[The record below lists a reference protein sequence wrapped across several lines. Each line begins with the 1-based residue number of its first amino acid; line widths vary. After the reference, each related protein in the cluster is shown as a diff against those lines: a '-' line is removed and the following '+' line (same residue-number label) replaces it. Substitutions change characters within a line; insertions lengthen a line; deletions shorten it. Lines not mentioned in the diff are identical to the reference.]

1 MKKIFVIL
9 AAVVIGISIF
19 GQTAYAAEA
28 ISNLSALDT
37 IANFGTIVKAVAAPN
52 SQVDFLIKKPDGTK
66 FNLRAFASNSG
77 EVNLDVTEDKTRLA
91 GIYEVFAGNLSA
103 SFQVFPGD
111 LSISNSGVY
120 ANKSFVAANGVD
132 YVQINVRAVDD
143 FGNPL
148 QFHEIKLNSS
158 RETDIIFYK
167 ESETNEK
174 GLISFLVSSRSPGS
188 SIFTATDESA
198 GETFSQ
204 KPKITFFSAMPSLSE
219 AKQMLPRSSEA
230 SIGATLPAVYKS
242 VGGDP
247 EIILLAQV
255 NQSVAKLVIENIPAT
270 ANQNETISFTVKA
283 ADLNGGTI
291 SSYAGT
297 VVFSSTDPNAKVP
310 GPYTFK
316 TSDQGVKTF
325 DLGLNFATSGSQ
337 TLTVQEQGNTL
348 IKGTKTVEV
357 LAGSGGAAGQVKIT
371 KPGPGTYSVNTMEI
385 RVEASPNSKVKIFDN
400 GQQMAEV
407 QTDASG
413 AVSFNTPLL
422 TDGEHTFHAES
433 SGVQSAAVK
442 VTIDSTP
449 AQVEQFEIGKL
460 ELSPGEL
467 TTLVVHSDPNLIA
480 IQATVGE
487 SIIDL
492 SSDPKNPGVYSGTI
506 TAPGQAGVYTV
517 NVIITDAVGN
527 VSQPVELDKKLTV
540 LSGSGSGTMSFSV
553 PSKIKTVSVVS
564 GPGSG
569 KVTLNWS
576 AAGAEAGIAFY
587 RIYYGTNPANL
598 NLVVNTKDFNT
609 TWYIP
614 NLQNG
619 TKYYFQ
625 VVGIDKNG
633 NEGDNLSDM
642 VSATPQINAAGISAG
657 GEGSGVALPSAL
669 VPQTQI
675 FATGAGSAPVLCD
688 PMPCPP
694 DIPYAPFT
702 PDDGPEIFGIIAI
715 SVLAG
720 VILKKKLKV

>member
-1 MKKIFVIL
+1 MTKIQKSLHSTFYILLSAFVAVLFIL
-9 AAVVIGISIF
+9 FPI
-19 GQTAYAAEA
+19 QTAYAAGMPS
-28 ISNLSALDT
+28 ISGLDT
-37 IANFGTIVKAVAAPN
+37 IANFGTVLKANGAVPN

-66 FNLRAFASNSG
+66 FNLRAQSDNFG
-77 EVNLDVTEDKTRLA
+77 EANLDISAEQTLIA
-91 GIYEVFAGNLSA
+91 GIYEVSA
-103 SFQVFPGD
+103 NNVSANFQVFPGD
-111 LSISNSGVY
+111 LSVSNSGVY

-132 YVQINVRAVDD
+132 YAQINVRATDD

-158 RETDIIFYK
+158 RETDTIFSK
-167 ESETNEK
+167 NSETNEN
-174 GLISFLVSSRSPGS
+174 GLVSFLVSSRQPGS
-188 SIFTATDESA
+188 SVFTATDESA
-198 GETFSQ
+198 GETLAQ
-204 KPKITFFSAMPSLSE
+204 KPKITFFSTPY
-219 AKQMLPRSSEA
+219 
-230 SIGATLPAVYKS
+230 VYKS

-247 EIILLAQV
+247 ETILLAQAA
-255 NQSVAKLVIENIPAT
+255 QSASKLIIENIPAT
-270 ANQNETISFTVKA
+270 ANQNETISFTVKS
-283 ADLNGGTI
+283 ADLNGNTV

-297 VVFSSTDPNAKVP
+297 IVFSASDPNAKVP

-316 TSDQGVKTF
+316 TSDQGIKTF
-325 DLGLNFATSGSQ
+325 DLGLSFATQGSQ

-357 LAGSGGAAGQVKIT
+357 LASSGGSAGQVKIT

-385 RVEASPNSKVKIFDN
+385 RVEASPNAKVKIFDN

-407 QTDASG
+407 QTGADG

-433 SGVQSAAVK
+433 SGVQSASVK

-460 ELSPGEL
+460 ELSPGES
-467 TTLVVHSDPNLIA
+467 TTLVVHSDPNLTA

-492 SSDPKNPGVYSGTI
+492 ASDPKNPGVYSGTI
-506 TAPGQAGVYTV
+506 TAPAQAGVYTV

-527 VSQPVELDKKLTV
+527 VSPPVELDKKLTV
-540 LSGSGSGTMSFSV
+540 LSGLAAGVMSFSV
-553 PSKIKTVSVVS
+553 PSKVKTVTAIS

-569 KVTLNWS
+569 KVTLSWS
-576 AAGAEAGIAFY
+576 AANAESGIAFY

-619 TKYYFQ
+619 AKYYFQ

-642 VSATPQINAAGISAG
+642 VSATPQVNAAGISAG
-657 GEGSGVALPSAL
+657 GDGFGVALPSAL
-669 VPQTQI
+669 IPQTAT
-675 FATGAGSAPVLCD
+675 FAASAAGAPVLCD

-694 DIPYAPFT
+694 DIPYAPAT
-702 PDDGPEIFGIIAI
+702 PDDGPEIFGILAAA
-715 SVLAG
+715 LAG
-720 VILKKKLKV
+720 GGIWKFFKRKKLC